1 MSTPEDTHLD
11 NLENGEN
18 ELSDSSSSSIEPVR
32 DEDVPRYFDERNNRL
47 YHSHPHSPYPLPV
60 DTPEQERLTVNHN
73 VLKRLIGANHRGP
86 VDTVLTSNPDHRRN
100 VLDLCT
106 GNGKWVL
113 EMAGQFR
120 DAQFIGVDIGISLLD
135 EVARLLRPGGLL
147 LSVEWSK
154 QLSFHPDSNLD
165 IEEHAPATFHFF
177 DTVNHILA
185 DTHGVSLDSADI
197 QLLVTNSA
205 HFLNVTTEQIYVPVG
220 IWHENDVLTTI
231 GSSFRAGQKKLAVS
245 FKQMLLDSGMS
256 AEEVDA
262 LITDFTEEMHS
273 VEGLVM
279 VAHITH
285 AERA

>member
-1 MSTPEDTHLD
+1 MSTPEHPHLD
-11 NLENGEN
+11 DLENGEN
-18 ELSDSSSSSIEPVR
+18 ELSDSSSGSVEEVR
-32 DEDVPRYFDERNNRL
+32 DEDVPRYFDERNDRL
-47 YHSHPHSPYPLPV
+47 YHSDPGSPYPLPV
-60 DTPEQERLTVNHN
+60 DTPEQERCTVNHN

-86 VDTVLTSNPDHRRN
+86 VNTVLASNPHRQRN

-113 EMAGQFR
+113 EMADQFR
-120 DAQFIGVDIGISLLD
+120 DAQFIGVDIGISLLG
-135 EVARLLRPGGLL
+135 EVERLLQPGGCF
-147 LSVEWSK
+147 LSVEYSK
-154 QLSFHPDSNLD
+154 QLSFHPDYNRD
-165 IEEHAPATFHFF
+165 IGEHAPATFHFF

-197 QLLVTNSA
+197 QLLVTNSP
-205 HFLNVTTEQIYVPVG
+205 HFHTVTTEQIYIPVG
-220 IWHENDVLTTI
+220 IWHEDDGLNTI

-262 LITDFTEEMHS
+262 LITDFTEEMHA

-279 VAHITH
+279 VVHITH